1 MLLNGR
7 DQFPFVDILAARLAG
22 EQRDQAGGALA
33 SELRHKRIGG
43 AVRQNDVAPITDC
56 R

>member
-7 DQFPFVDILAARLAG
+7 NQFLFVDILAARLAG
-22 EQRDQAGGALA
+22 ERRDRPSGALA
-33 SELRHKRIGG
+33 SEFRHKRVGS
-43 AVRQNDVAPITDC
+43 AVRQNDVEPITDC